1 MSKSERTQRRY
12 KPAWTTQTYLDHY
25 WEDEPLHVVQR
36 TRSRVVSDAESE
48 PDGTG
53 FDAESEFDAATEVSS
68 TLGEF
73 NLTVNSVALI

>member
-12 KPAWTTQTYLDHY
+12 KPSWTTQTYLDHY

-36 TRSRVVSDAESE
+36 TRSTVTQSE
-48 PDGTG
+48 PEGAE
-53 FDAESEFDAATEVSS
+53 FDAESEFDADTEVSS

-73 NLTVNSVALI
+73 KLTANSVSVN